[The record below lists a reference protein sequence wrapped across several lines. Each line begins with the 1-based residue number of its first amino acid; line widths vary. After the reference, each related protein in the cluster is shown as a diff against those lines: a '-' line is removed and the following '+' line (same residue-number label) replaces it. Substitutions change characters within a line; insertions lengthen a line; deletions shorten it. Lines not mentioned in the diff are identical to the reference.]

1 MENLRLEVR
10 GERLEEPSFERSGER
25 FIVPTPEGETE
36 EMRSRMKHYG
46 MTVLLP
52 SGHPG
57 NLLARIST
65 FPPSSHAG
73 PRSGISPLLT
83 THNAPPTI
91 HHAIAVPGPV
101 AFARSV
107 QEYSIETITA
117 F

>member
-10 GERLEEPSFERSGER
+10 GERLEEPSFVRREEPSFERSGER

-52 SGHPG
+52 SGHHG

-101 AFARSV
+101 AFARPFKRV
-107 QEYSIETITA
+107 
-117 F
+117 

>member
-1 MENLRLEVR
+1 MPPFGLLEERKEPSLENLRLEVR
-10 GERLEEPSFERSGER
+10 GERLEER

-57 NLLARIST
+57 NLLAGIST
-65 FPPSSHAG
+65 FPPSRHAG

-101 AFARSV
+101 AFARPFKRV
-107 QEYSIETITA
+107 
-117 F
+117 